1 MATAKQK
8 EAARRNIKKAHA
20 SRKGAKKTAR
30 SPGLSTADKN
40 TLDDTQFA
48 FPKERKEPLVD
59 AKHVRNAVSR
69 FDQVE
74 GVTDKERDQAWR
86 RIKAAAKKYG
96 VEIEKKGWREL
107 FSGGKAKTK
116 TKTKTKTKK

>member
-8 EAARRNIKKAHA
+8 EAAMHNIEKAQRA
-20 SRKGAKKTAR
+20 GPKPSGKGSR

-40 TLDDTQFA
+40 KLDDTQFA

-59 AKHVRNAVSR
+59 AKHVRNAVAR
-69 FDQVE
+69 IDQVE

-86 RIKAAAKKYG
+86 RITKAAKKFD
-96 VEIEKKGWREL
+96 VEIEEKGWREL
-107 FSGGKAKTK
+107 FSGGRA
-116 TKTKTKTKK
+116 TKKR